1 MKVRQRF
8 VSNSSTSSFIVM
20 GCIFET
26 KEEFRDKL
34 LPSKLAELKKDP
46 DFDLEDFIHDNA
58 STYYGDD
65 SFAWGTRLGSV
76 DYIEPIASFEDIKE
90 AYENEVK
97 SFEEYFGK
105 DHNLD
110 IELIGIRAE

>member
-1 MKVRQRF
+1 MKTRNGF

-58 STYYGDD
+58 RTYYGDD
-65 SFAWGTRLGSV
+65 SFAWGTQLGSV
-76 DYIEPIASFEDIKE
+76 DYIESIASFEDIKE
-90 AYENEVK
+90 AYEKKQEI
-97 SFEEYFGK
+97 Y
-105 DHNLD
+105 LD
-110 IELIGIRAE
+110 KFRVAC